1 MIFMEFL
8 FILIIG
14 IISAILSYVATY
26 FLRPKLIA
34 SGMFGNDI
42 NKPDKPQV
50 AEMGG
55 LGILTGFTFGVLIV
69 IFISTFYTHNLNLV
83 FVLASLLTIILVG
96 LIGLVDDLIDMP
108 QMVKAFL
115 PLFAAIPLVVVN
127 FSGDTSILLPFIG
140 IVDFGP
146 IYLFLLIPLAVAVC
160 SNLTNMLAGFN
171 GMEAGM
177 GFVMFAFLSFFA
189 VTNSKFDMLAI
200 SLPMMGALFGFLLLN
215 RYPSKIFPGDVGTL
229 SIGAALACAVIIG
242 NFEALGYVLILPY
255 LLDFAIKLLNRF
267 PSKGWA
273 GIFQEGKLFSPEKPI
288 SLSQYI
294 MKFSGGVSE
303 PNLVSF
309 FVFLEFFFGL
319 LTLFIFYLR

>member
-1 MIFMEFL
+1 MDLLLVFIVGIF
-8 FILIIG
+8 
-14 IISAILSYVATY
+14 SAILSYVATF

-34 SGMFGNDI
+34 NGMFGNDI

-55 LGILTGFTFGVLIV
+55 LGILTGFTFGVLV
-69 IFISTFYTHNLNLV
+69 AIFISTFYAHNLNLV

-96 LIGLVDDLIDMP
+96 LIGMVDDLIDMP
-108 QMVKAFL
+108 QIIKALL

-127 FSGDTSILLPFIG
+127 AAGDTSIVLPFIG
-140 IVDFGP
+140 LIDFGSLY
-146 IYLFLLIPLAVAVC
+146 IFLLIPLAVAVC

-189 VTNSKFDMLAI
+189 IVNSKFDMLAI
-200 SLPMMGALFGFLLLN
+200 SLPMMGSLLGFLILN

-242 NFEALGYVLILPY
+242 NFEALGFVLIFPY
-255 LLDFAIKLLNRF
+255 ILDFAIKLLNRF

-273 GIFQEGKLFSPEKPI
+273 GIFKDGKLTSPEKPI
-288 SLSQYI
+288 SLAQYV
-294 MKFSGGVSE
+294 MKFSGGIIE

-319 LTLFIFYLR
+319 IALFIFYLR